1 MLRNSVESASCSPA
15 TECRFLQWSSTH
27 TVVGSVRFS
36 RSCALRTVSNGPSSA
51 CPVSSTEIGKADVR
65 VSPCLRQQA
74 LTNRPFNAPNDPSKA
89 RIYLTR

>member
-36 RSCALRTVSNGPSSA
+36 RSCALRTVSNGPLPDSLFPAAGLNEANAS
-51 CPVSSTEIGKADVR
+51 
-65 VSPCLRQQA
+65 LRSDYRQSLGRLQ
-74 LTNRPFNAPNDPSKA
+74 LGVVW
-89 RIYLTR
+89 